1 MEPTANAGMSVSD
14 WSSLVAMVV
23 AICALFSPALTA
35 FFNNQHQLEMKKLE
49 YEHQEREAQQKRER
63 EIYEG
68 YIRAAG
74 AAIQYQTK
82 ESIQTF
88 GEHSALAMYYVPEEL
103 RADMVLLEKL
113 AQRRESYDDLLVR
126 KVELLNRIISTS
138 CEVGTSFNAQRSASD
153 GSLGFLWFSIFF
165 TSFEMSTICTHSA
178 KKISS
183 TLWPKYW
190 AMRFL
195 I

>member
-103 RADMVLLEKL
+103 RADMVLLEKP

-126 KVELLNRIISTS
+126 KVELLNRIIVKMR
-138 CEVGTSFNAQRSASD
+138 ELRGAQ
-153 GSLGFLWFSIFF
+153 
-165 TSFEMSTICTHSA
+165 
-178 KKISS
+178 SS
-183 TLWPKYW
+183 THQQ
-190 AMRFL
+190 
-195 I
+195 